1 MLATI
6 AEEKGIEEE
15 GKKNENMP
23 PPQKIVNIKLQ
34 L

>member
-6 AEEKGIEEE
+6 AEEEGIEEE

-23 PPQKIVNIKLQ
+23 PQKIVNIKLQ